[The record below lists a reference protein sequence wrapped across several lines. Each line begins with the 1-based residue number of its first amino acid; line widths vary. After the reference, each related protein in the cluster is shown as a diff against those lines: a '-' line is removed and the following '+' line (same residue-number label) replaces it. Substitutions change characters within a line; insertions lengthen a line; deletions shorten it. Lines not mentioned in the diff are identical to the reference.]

1 MLRCQEA
8 SKGAK
13 RQTKEQKRPRIS
25 RLRCPE
31 AGRGT
36 ERRDRGLRGQ
46 LRGRPKGSQ
55 EGKKQAVGMRGRQT
69 KGAVLGA

>member
-36 ERRDRGLRGQ
+36 ERRDRGLRG
-46 LRGRPKGSQ
+46 
-55 EGKKQAVGMRGRQT
+55 
-69 KGAVLGA
+69 

>member
-1 MLRCQEA
+1 MLRYQEA

-13 RQTKEQKRPRIS
+13 RQTKEQKRPGIS
-25 RLRCPE
+25 RLSCPE

-46 LRGRPKGSQ
+46 LRG
-55 EGKKQAVGMRGRQT
+55 KKQAVGMRGRQT
-69 KGAVLGA
+69 KGAGLGA